1 MTIPGIPV
9 IYYADEIGMVGA
21 GDPDNRR
28 PMIFDE
34 LNPYQH
40 DVKKNTQILL
50 NLRKSKLSLIYGEF
64 NLLEVSDD
72 TYVYERTYLNQKTII
87 LFNKGRDPVN
97 IYLNEDLSLF
107 KQYFNSKI
115 DGRTVNLLPY
125 SYEILTLN

>member
-1 MTIPGIPV
+1 M
-9 IYYADEIGMVGA
+9 Y
-21 GDPDNRR
+21 
-28 PMIFDE
+28 
-34 LNPYQH
+34 L
-40 DVKKNTQILL
+40 KKNTQILL